1 MDTTEPLGC
10 LDWHALPILWVQA
23 IERQLREQQ
32 QPRTTEPPP
41 VAKRPCNKCGNLFA
55 SRGPG
60 HRRCPKCDAAM
71 KYVPSPRAV
80 YPLPLGLPELTSFE
94 HFTFAVPGG
103 DAR

>member
-1 MDTTEPLGC
+1 MDTTEQFGR
-10 LDWHALPILWVQA
+10 LDWHSLPLLWVQA
-23 IERQLREQQ
+23 IERQLRLMEQ
-32 QPRTTEPPP
+32 PKAIEPPP
-41 VAKRPCNKCGNLFA
+41 PAKRPCNKCNKPFA